1 LLNNLDLK
9 INDWTINTVNS
20 LIKPNRIDKIAEC
33 ALQLSKII
41 YYNDMNIEKYLTEI
55 NLMQKELKIKKEKSN
70 INFSRPTQIIELINE
85 YIFKEKEF
93 KANIYDYQNPL
104 NNFLNIVIEKRI
116 GIPITL
122 SIIYITLAQSINFK
136 VYPVSFPRH
145 FLVKH
150 VLDDDNDNDNDNDY
164 NEIIIDPFN
173 NGRIMD
179 DYAMKNLLDSFF
191 PNQNIPLTKKLVKKT
206 DLSQVMIRIL
216 NNVKDSFFEIQEFD
230 KINIANEMIFAID
243 PKNAYAIRDK
253 GIILHDKDPQKS
265 LELLNKYLELE
276 PEANDAD
283 IILKIIRSIRENNNR

>member
-1 LLNNLDLK
+1 MLDDLDLK
-9 INDWTINTVNS
+9 INDWTVNTVNS

-41 YYNDMNIEKYLTEI
+41 YYNNLNIEKYLAEI
-55 NLMQKELKIKKEKSN
+55 SSMQKELNIKKEKSN
-70 INFSRPTQIIELINE
+70 INFSRPTQIIELIND
-85 YIFKEKEF
+85 YMFKEKEF

-104 NNFLNIVIEKRI
+104 NNFLNVVIEKRI

-136 VYPVSFPRH
+136 VYPVNFPRH
-145 FLVKH
+145 FLVKY
-150 VLDDDNDNDNDNDY
+150 VFDDNDY

-173 NGRIMD
+173 KGRIMD

-191 PNQNIPLTKKLVKKT
+191 PNQNIPLIKKLVEKA

-216 NNVKDSFFEIQEFD
+216 NNIKDSFFEIQEFD

-243 PKNAYAIRDK
+243 PKNVYAIRDK
-253 GIILHDKDPQKS
+253 GIILRDKDPQKS
-265 LELLNKYLELE
+265 LELLNTYLELE
-276 PEANDAD
+276 PEANDVD
-283 IILKIIRSIRENNNR
+283 IVLKIIRSIREKK

>member
-1 LLNNLDLK
+1 MLDDLDLK
-9 INDWTINTVNS
+9 INDWTVNTVNY

-41 YYNDMNIEKYLTEI
+41 YYNNMNIEKYLAEI
-55 NLMQKELKIKKEKSN
+55 NLMQKELNIKKEKSN

-85 YIFKEKEF
+85 YMFKQKEF

-104 NNFLNIVIEKRI
+104 NNFLNVVIEKRI

-122 SIIYITLAQSINFK
+122 SIIYITLAQSLNFK
-136 VYPVSFPRH
+136 VYPVNFPRH
-145 FLVKH
+145 FLVKY
-150 VLDDDNDNDNDNDY
+150 VFDDNDY

-173 NGRIMD
+173 KGRIMD

-191 PNQNIPLTKKLVKKT
+191 PNQNIPLTKKLVEKA

-230 KINIANEMIFAID
+230 KINIANEMIFVID
-243 PKNAYAIRDK
+243 PKNVYAIRDK
-253 GIILHDKDPQKS
+253 GIILRDKDPQKS
-265 LELLNKYLELE
+265 LELLNTYLELE
-276 PEANDAD
+276 PEANDVD
-283 IILKIIRSIRENNNR
+283 IILKIIRSIREKNNR

>member
-1 LLNNLDLK
+1 MLDNIDLK
-9 INDWTINTVNS
+9 INDWIVNTVNP
-20 LIKPNRIDKIAEC
+20 LIKPNRIDKISEC

-41 YYNDMNIEKYLTEI
+41 YYNDMSIEKYLAEI
-55 NLMQKELKIKKEKSN
+55 NIMQKELKNKKEKSG
-70 INFSRPTQIIELINE
+70 INMSRPTQIIELINE
-85 YIFKEKEF
+85 YIFKEKKF

-104 NNFLNIVIEKRI
+104 NNFLNVVIEKRI

-136 VYPVSFPRH
+136 LYPVNFPRH
-145 FLVKH
+145 FLVKYL
-150 VLDDDNDNDNDNDY
+150 LDDDDGH

-173 NGRIMD
+173 KGRIMD
-179 DYAMKNLLDSFF
+179 DYSIKNLLDSFF
-191 PNQNIPLTKKLVKKT
+191 PNQNIPLTKKLIEKT
-206 DLSQVMIRIL
+206 DLSHVMIRIL

-230 KINIANEMIFAID
+230 KINLANEMIFAID

-265 LELLNKYLELE
+265 LELLKIYLELE

-283 IILKIIRSIRENNNR
+283 TILKIIRSIRKKNNI

>member
-1 LLNNLDLK
+1 MLDNIDLK

-20 LIKPNRIDKIAEC
+20 LIKPNRIDKIAKC

-41 YYNDMNIEKYLTEI
+41 NYNDINIEKYLDEI
-55 NLMQKELKIKKEKSN
+55 NLMQKELNIKKEKSR
-70 INFSRPTQIIELINE
+70 INLSRPTQIIELINE
-85 YIFKEKEF
+85 FIFKEKKF
-93 KANIYDYQNPL
+93 KANVDDYQNPL
-104 NNFLNIVIEKRI
+104 NNFLNVVIDKRI

-136 VYPVSFPRH
+136 VYPVNFPRH

-150 VLDDDNDNDNDNDY
+150 SLDDDDH

-173 NGRIMD
+173 KGRIMD
-179 DYAMKNLLDSFF
+179 DYAIKNLLDSFF
-191 PNQNIPLTKKLVKKT
+191 PDQNIPLTKKIVEKT
-206 DLSQVMIRIL
+206 DLSQVMIRML
-216 NNVKDSFFEIQEFD
+216 NNIKDSFFEIQEFD
-230 KINIANEMIFAID
+230 KINLANEMIFAID

-265 LELLNKYLELE
+265 LELLNTYLELE

-283 IILKIIRSIRENNNR
+283 TILKIIRNIRKKINI

>member
-1 LLNNLDLK
+1 LDNLDLK
-9 INDWTINTVNS
+9 IKDWTINTVNC

-41 YYNDMNIEKYLTEI
+41 YYNNMNIENYLAEI
-55 NLMQKELKIKKEKSN
+55 NLMEKELNTKKEKSN

-104 NNFLNIVIEKRI
+104 NNFLNVVIEKRI

-136 VYPVSFPRH
+136 VYPVNFPRH

-150 VLDDDNDNDNDNDY
+150 VLDDHDDY

-173 NGRIMD
+173 QGRIMD
-179 DYAMKNLLDSFF
+179 DYALKNLLDSFF
-191 PNQNIPLTKKLVKKT
+191 PNQNIPLTKKLVEKT

-230 KINIANEMIFAID
+230 KINIANEMIFAIE
-243 PKNAYAIRDK
+243 PKNTYAIRDK

-265 LELLNKYLELE
+265 LELLNAYLELE

-283 IILKIIRSIRENNNR
+283 IILKIIRSIREKNNR

>member
-1 LLNNLDLK
+1 LLDNIDLK
-9 INDWTINTVNS
+9 INDWAKNTVNS

-41 YYNDMNIEKYLTEI
+41 NYNDINIEKYLVEI
-55 NLMQKELKIKKEKSN
+55 NLMEKELNIKKEKSR
-70 INFSRPTQIIELINE
+70 INLSRPTQIIELINE
-85 YIFKEKEF
+85 FIFKEKKF
-93 KANIYDYQNPL
+93 KANVDDYQNPL
-104 NNFLNIVIEKRI
+104 NNFLNVVIDKRI

-136 VYPVSFPRH
+136 VYPVNFPRH

-150 VLDDDNDNDNDNDY
+150 SLDDDDDH

-173 NGRIMD
+173 KGRIMD
-179 DYAMKNLLDSFF
+179 DYAIKNLLDSFF
-191 PNQNIPLTKKLVKKT
+191 PDQNIPLTKKIVEKT
-206 DLSQVMIRIL
+206 DLSQVMIRML
-216 NNVKDSFFEIQEFD
+216 NNIKDSFFEIQEFD
-230 KINIANEMIFAID
+230 KINLANEMIFAID

-265 LELLNKYLELE
+265 LELLNTYLELE

-283 IILKIIRSIRENNNR
+283 TILKIIRNIRKKNNI

>member
-1 LLNNLDLK
+1 LDDLDLK

-41 YYNDMNIEKYLTEI
+41 YYNNMNIEKYLAEI
-55 NLMQKELKIKKEKSN
+55 NLMQKELNIKKEKSS

-85 YIFKEKEF
+85 YMFKEKEF

-104 NNFLNIVIEKRI
+104 NNFLNVVIEKRI

-122 SIIYITLAQSINFK
+122 SIIYITLAQSLNFK
-136 VYPVSFPRH
+136 IYPVNFPRH
-145 FLVKH
+145 FLVKY
-150 VLDDDNDNDNDNDY
+150 VLDDDDY

-173 NGRIMD
+173 KGRIMD

-191 PNQNIPLTKKLVKKT
+191 PNQNIPLTKKLVEKT

-216 NNVKDSFFEIQEFD
+216 TNVKDSFFEIQEFE
-230 KINIANEMIFAID
+230 KINLANEMIFSID
-243 PKNAYAIRDK
+243 PKNTYAIRDK

-265 LELLNKYLELE
+265 LELLNTYLELE
-276 PEANDAD
+276 PEANDVD
-283 IILKIIRSIRENNNR
+283 IILKIIRSIREKNDR

>member
-1 LLNNLDLK
+1 MLDDLDLK
-9 INDWTINTVNS
+9 INDWTVNTVNS

-41 YYNDMNIEKYLTEI
+41 YYNNMNIEKYLAEI
-55 NLMQKELKIKKEKSN
+55 NLMQKELNIKKEKSN

-85 YIFKEKEF
+85 YMFKQKEF

-104 NNFLNIVIEKRI
+104 NNFLNVVIEKRI

-136 VYPVSFPRH
+136 VYPVNFPRH
-145 FLVKH
+145 FLVKY
-150 VLDDDNDNDNDNDY
+150 VFDDNDY

-173 NGRIMD
+173 KGRIMD

-191 PNQNIPLTKKLVKKT
+191 PNQNIPLTKKLVEKA

-216 NNVKDSFFEIQEFD
+216 NNIKDSFFEIQEFD

-243 PKNAYAIRDK
+243 PKNVYAIRDK
-253 GIILHDKDPQKS
+253 GIILRDKDPQKS
-265 LELLNKYLELE
+265 LELLNTYLELE
-276 PEANDAD
+276 PEANDVD
-283 IILKIIRSIRENNNR
+283 IVLKIIRSIREKK